1 MGENHLAVSV
11 TTTDCSHT
19 MYTIDNSSQ
28 ARGFFLLRPPHH
40 IIAHAKPYPPPD
52 GITWAKTLRLFVP
65 SLKENNKNH

>member
-11 TTTDCSHT
+11 TTTDCSLHT

-40 IIAHAKPYPPPD
+40 IIAQAKLYPPPD
-52 GITWAKTLRLFVP
+52 GIT
-65 SLKENNKNH
+65 